1 IPGNRCRTSLRMSI
15 SDLVGARN
23 L

>member
-15 SDLVGARN
+15 SDLVEARN